1 MSTPPTDARH
11 HGALDNP
18 ETAHEHSDI
27 NVRAVLWFVATLVVV
42 AFLVH
47 VSMYGLMV
55 VFEHQAAKNDP
66 FVTPLARPSGT
77 LPPEPRLQTTP
88 HVDLRLFVGEEDQQ
102 LANYGWIDK
111 NAGIVRLP
119 IERAKT
125 LLLERGLPTRS
136 GAQDPTEGT
145 HVAAGG
151 ESNGGRTI
159 PAGGPDLSGPPAPAA
174 PASAPE
180 LPRGA
185 VPKKPGGGV

>member
-42 AFLVH
+42 AALVH

-77 LPPEPRLQTTP
+77 LPPDPRLQTTP
-88 HVDLRLFVGEEDQQ
+88 HVDLRLFVAAEDQIGVVPGEAVQ
-102 LANYGWIDK
+102 GHRGPSAAVQGVV
-111 NAGIVRLP
+111 AGRSEHGI
-119 IERAKT
+119 
-125 LLLERGLPTRS
+125 LERTGVQEVSLGGDAGNREDQR
-136 GAQDPTEGT
+136 A
-145 HVAAGG
+145 AAGYR
-151 ESNGGRTI
+151 NRR
-159 PAGGPDLSGPPAPAA
+159 
-174 PASAPE
+174 
-180 LPRGA
+180 PRR
-185 VPKKPGGGV
+185 